1 VDRDGSSVFAGS
13 SAFYPTSDSGMI
25 SCWRYVVSNYSL
37 RHNLP
42 CVSRLFRTC
51 FGAPK
56 DLLYILG
63 INFRLSTER
72 TRPKALSQRG
82 ILALAMRSNKVRR
95 GMGFR
100 GITLNWEPRVAE
112 CTAEENHTVRTII
125 KTVVSSMAVFM
136 ALVGIQRSAAAAENS
151 IPGVTY
157 MDSQRVL
164 DNFDKKNAN
173 PLIPG
178 DVYNVQTNKRV
189 ANGNIEIHEKE
200 TDIFYIM
207 DGSATIVVGGTA
219 LEPKQTR
226 PGQMTAKDIQGGQLY
241 QLKKGDVLVIPAGTP
256 HWFKQVN
263 GSINYLTV
271 KSIKP

>member
-1 VDRDGSSVFAGS
+1 MR
-13 SAFYPTSDSGMI
+13 P
-25 SCWRYVVSNYSL
+25 
-37 RHNLP
+37 
-42 CVSRLFRTC
+42 
-51 FGAPK
+51 
-56 DLLYILG
+56 ILG
-63 INFRLSTER
+63 AVGLSI
-72 TRPKALSQRG
+72 A
-82 ILALAMRSNKVRR
+82 
-95 GMGFR
+95 GF
-100 GITLNWEPRVAE
+100 A
-112 CTAEENHTVRTII
+112 
-125 KTVVSSMAVFM
+125 
-136 ALVGIQRSAAAAENS
+136 ALVLVQRSASAADNS
-151 IPGVTY
+151 AGPTY

-178 DVYNVQTNKRV
+178 DGYNVQTNKRT

-219 LEPKQTR
+219 VEPKQTR
-226 PGQMTAKDIQGGQLY
+226 PGQMTAKDIQGGQTY
-241 QLKKGDVLVIPAGTP
+241 NLKKGDVLVIPAGTP

>member
-1 VDRDGSSVFAGS
+1 MK
-13 SAFYPTSDSGMI
+13 PIM
-25 SCWRYVVSNYSL
+25 
-37 RHNLP
+37 
-42 CVSRLFRTC
+42 
-51 FGAPK
+51 GAVG
-56 DLLYILG
+56 L
-63 INFRLSTER
+63 
-72 TRPKALSQRG
+72 
-82 ILALAMRSNKVRR
+82 
-95 GMGFR
+95 
-100 GITLNWEPRVAE
+100 
-112 CTAEENHTVRTII
+112 
-125 KTVVSSMAVFM
+125 SMAAFA
-136 ALVGIQRSAAAAENS
+136 ALVLVQRSAPAADNS
-151 IPGVTY
+151 GGPTY

-178 DVYNVQTNKRV
+178 DGYNVQTNKRT

-219 LEPKQTR
+219 VEPKQTR
-226 PGQMTAKDIQGGQLY
+226 PGQMTAKDIQNGQTY
-241 QLKKGDVLVIPAGTP
+241 NLKKGDVLVIPAGTP